1 MHLYNLLLRNTA
13 KARNARRPPSSSSS
27 SSSFSRFWKIKV
39 SWLINAASFVGG
51 FRVGGRKGDKRWR
64 EWNIISLWVS
74 RLPHIYSYEYRVNV
88 WNSIERNGS
97 RLIRKGKK
105 SVKEESNYDSNREA
119 WSRSLGGIFFR
130 RGRPWFSADPKFRV
144 WNTGST
150 QRCSSLTPLTRFH
163 SRFEATATRRAAP
176 RLASPRLVEPGFL
189 AFYPGTNSAV
199 SPGKILSYKSYA
211 PFDKLPI
218 QSTNESIDPTDS
230 RGRSMAARLSSLY
243 FSPFLLVHPVH
254 RILHFVYV
262 SPSLSLF
269 LIFDPINKSL
279 EEK

>member
-1 MHLYNLLLRNTA
+1 MIQ
-13 KARNARRPPSSSSS
+13 RRSQ
-27 SSSFSRFWKIKV
+27 
-39 SWLINAASFVGG
+39 
-51 FRVGGRKGDKRWR
+51 
-64 EWNIISLWVS
+64 VS
-74 RLPHIYSYEYRVNV
+74 RLEYWFDAAVFLFNPLDTFSQ
-88 WNSIERNGS
+88 SIRGNG
-97 RLIRKGKK
+97 
-105 SVKEESNYDSNREA
+105 
-119 WSRSLGGIFFR
+119 
-130 RGRPWFSADPKFRV
+130 
-144 WNTGST
+144 
-150 QRCSSLTPLTRFH
+150 H
-163 SRFEATATRRAAP
+163 SPRRASP